1 MRDSQLLHISTLS
14 PRVRFLCSQ
23 LFSLEWCADCSLAD
37 SAWIRLSGGGGA
49 GRAVVREL
57 DCRLHL
63 STVMDYLP
71 AMLDSADADFAVS
84 ALARYLADVA
94 LVRCD
99 AMT

>member
-1 MRDSQLLHISTLS
+1 M
-14 PRVRFLCSQ
+14 
-23 LFSLEWCADCSLAD
+23 
-37 SAWIRLSGGGGA
+37 
-49 GRAVVREL
+49 REL